1 MTNIWFR
8 LNQWAKIAQLTW
20 WQKSVASTSLEESE
34 KKVHELQCKKTNRQ
48 QAGESQ
54 HCALRY
60 LQSHRPQKCKF
71 PRRLRWSRRRRRLS
85 LAISKGNYE
94 TPALRKS
101 KYWLF
106 TSMAASKEN
115 KLPPSFSGFKS
126 QKLLHE
132 SGGSSLAVRSV
143 LLFSKQQY
151 SSCKRRT
158 HLNYENAQTKGTNK
172 TKGTNEQGTGDCC
185 YGQDRLNDKMDTC

>member
-8 LNQWAKIAQLTW
+8 LNKWAKIPQLTW

-60 LQSHRPQKCKF
+60 RQSQRPQSVNF
-71 PRRLRWSRRRRRLS
+71 LDDYDEADEGERRRLS
-85 LAISKGNYE
+85 PAISKRNYE

-101 KYWLF
+101 TF
-106 TSMAASKEN
+106 
-115 KLPPSFSGFKS
+115 
-126 QKLLHE
+126 
-132 SGGSSLAVRSV
+132 GSSLWWQPRKKTNCLLHFRVLNLKNFSTNPAVMG
-143 LLFSKQQY
+143 FQ
-151 SSCKRRT
+151 
-158 HLNYENAQTKGTNK
+158 EQTMIN
-172 TKGTNEQGTGDCC
+172 
-185 YGQDRLNDKMDTC
+185 RLNNCQVSFIFSRSKRTPVFKTAV